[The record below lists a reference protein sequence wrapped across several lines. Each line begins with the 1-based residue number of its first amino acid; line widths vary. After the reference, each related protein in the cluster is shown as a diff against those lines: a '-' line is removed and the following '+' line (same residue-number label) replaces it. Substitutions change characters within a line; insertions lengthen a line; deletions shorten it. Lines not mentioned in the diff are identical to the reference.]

1 MAYTITEDVHLPSN
15 GSVYKNK
22 VVNPDF
28 KLRSMTT

>member
-15 GSVYKNK
+15 GLVYKGIN
-22 VVNPDF
+22 VNPDF